1 MFLLIAFSTGIVYI
15 DEIDKIAR
23 KSSSGTEG
31 SRDVGG
37 EGVQQALLRMMEGS
51 VVTVQAKGGASVE
64 LPSAGDPHPRYGQ
77 RTPHLATREQHFD
90 FSMILM
96 VTVFKARPEAY
107 HIDTSNILF
116 ILSGAFVGLDKV
128 IKQRVAKGVG
138 GLPLLQWRNA
148 DDICSP
154 LVLLPVYPQKTTH
167 FRFLLQT
174 ARLPITH
181 WILWKHLARVGSLLL
196 HSYSSNMIF
205 PDLVSYG

>member
-1 MFLLIAFSTGIVYI
+1 MMFLLIAPSTGIVYI

-64 LPSAGDPHPRYGQ
+64 LPSTGDPHPRYGQ
-77 RTPHLATREQHFD
+77 RTPHLATREQHLD
-90 FSMILM
+90 FWMILM
-96 VTVFKARPEAY
+96 VTVFVKARPEAY

-138 GLPLLQWRNA
+138 GLPLLQWRTANDMQSIGFTA
-148 DDICSP
+148 SLSSENNP
-154 LVLLPVYPQKTTH
+154 LPFFT
-167 FRFLLQT
+167 
-174 ARLPITH
+174 
-181 WILWKHLARVGSLLL
+181 
-196 HSYSSNMIF
+196 SNRKA
-205 PDLVSYG
+205 PHNPLDLVETSGTCWKFVASLISF